1 MIVILRELRTAAVQ
15 AGMSQQQLA
24 EKTGISNGTI
34 SRILSGTTDNPTIQN
49 VVDIAAAI
57 GYELR
62 LVPEGEPHRADSLD
76 PETAELY
83 RSGIAARDD
92 RIALLEERMDARDA
106 TIQAKDT
113 ELHTLHSRSSRN
125 ARVVLVLSVCVAV
138 LTMLCIYL
146 IADAMSGGWGFF
158 RH

>member
-57 GYELR
+57 GYDLQ

-146 IADAMSGGWGFF
+146 IVDAMSGSWGFF